1 MGEGEGGMIWENGIE
16 TCKLSYVRRIPSPGL
31 MHDTGC
37 SGLVHWDDQW
47 DGMGREVGRG
57 FRMGNTCT
65 PMADSCQ
72 CVEKLIQYCE
82 VKMNK

>member
-1 MGEGEGGMIWENGIE
+1 MKQIA
-16 TCKLSYVRRIPSPGL
+16 SPGS

-37 SGLVHWDDQW
+37 SGLVHCLTQR

-65 PMADSCQ
+65 PVEDSCQ
-72 CVEKLIQYCE
+72 SIAKPPQYCK
-82 VKMNK
+82 VMSLQLKKNKLKKNENHAAI